1 LQRQNVSSIDQ
12 TIVRKKSPVMGIRV
26 YRPYTPGS
34 RQKSVSDFAEITRS
48 EPEKSLTVWI
58 HRAKGRNNRGV
69 ITCRH
74 RGGGHKR
81 LYRTIDF
88 RRDKHNIPAKV
99 AEIEYDPNRNAR
111 IALLQYQDGEKRYIL
126 HPDGLKVGDPVIAGP
141 ESPLEVGNALPLS
154 NLPLGT
160 EVHNVELT
168 PGRGG
173 QVVRSAGAKAQ
184 IQAKEGKFVTLKLPS
199 GEMRMFRKECY
210 ATIGQVGNID
220 ARNIK
225 IGKAGRNRWKG
236 RRPQVRGSVMNP
248 VDHPHGG
255 GEGRA
260 PIGRSGPVTPWGKP
274 ALGAK
279 TRKKKK
285 LSNSLIVRRRR
296 SSSKRRRGGRNN

>member
-1 LQRQNVSSIDQ
+1 
-12 TIVRKKSPVMGIRV
+12 MGIRV
-26 YRPYTPGS
+26 YRPYTPS
-34 RQKSVSDFAEITRS
+34 TRQKSVSDFAEITRS
-48 EPEKSLTVWI
+48 EPEKSLTIWI

-111 IALLQYQDGEKRYIL
+111 IALLHYQDGEKRYIL
-126 HPDGLKVGDPVIAGP
+126 HPEGLKVGDTVIAGP
-141 ESPLEVGNALPLS
+141 ESPLEIGNALPLS

-168 PGRGG
+168 PGKGG
-173 QVVRSAGAKAQ
+173 QMVRSAGAKAQ
-184 IQAKEGKFVTLKLPS
+184 IQAKEGKMVTLKLPS

-210 ATIGQVGNID
+210 ATIGQVGNSD

-225 IGKAGRNRWKG
+225 VGKAGRNRWKG

-296 SSSKRRRGGRNN
+296 SSSKRRRGGRNG